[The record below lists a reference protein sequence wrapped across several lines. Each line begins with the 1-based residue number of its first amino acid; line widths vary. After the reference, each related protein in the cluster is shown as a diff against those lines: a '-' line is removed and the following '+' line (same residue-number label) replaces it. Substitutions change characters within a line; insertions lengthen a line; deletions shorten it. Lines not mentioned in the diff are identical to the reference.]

1 MFHEMRYVLAV
12 YRHQSFSRAAAALFI
27 SQPSLSQM
35 IRKAEERLGA
45 PIFDRSTTPIS
56 LTDVG
61 RAYVHAATQVLDLEE
76 NLRQYVSDTENCL
89 TGTLSLGGTT
99 LQTSYV
105 FPPLIS
111 AFSALFPNV
120 GIDVQEMHTSALKKA
135 LRDGDIDLVADN
147 SLFDP
152 AVFESRPYLTDR
164 VLLAVPGRL
173 PIAEATKRYQL
184 PPSVI
189 SDADALEKAECVPL
203 ALFSQEDFLL
213 LKEGND
219 TRDRADELCR
229 LAGFKP
235 KIRLLLDQQ
244 IAAYNL
250 AAYGMGITFVS
261 DTLVCHAPPDERLC
275 FYRLPGEATKR
286 EIRFFY
292 KRTHFVTRP
301 MREFLRLLGNES

>member
-61 RAYVHAATQVLDLEE
+61 RAYVHAAAQVLDLEE

-164 VLLAVPGRL
+164 VLLASGRL
-173 PIAEATKRYQL
+173 RPRSAISFPRRSFPTRTRWRR
-184 PPSVI
+184 PS
-189 SDADALEKAECVPL
+189 A
-203 ALFSQEDFLL
+203 
-213 LKEGND
+213 
-219 TRDRADELCR
+219 CR
-229 LAGFKP
+229 C
-235 KIRLLLDQQ
+235 R
-244 IAAYNL
+244 
-250 AAYGMGITFVS
+250 
-261 DTLVCHAPPDERLC
+261 C
-275 FYRLPGEATKR
+275 FRRRT
-286 EIRFFY
+286 FFY
-292 KRTHFVTRP
+292 
-301 MREFLRLLGNES
+301 